1 MGEYHFRENMG
12 VNNQYI
18 QKVRDMDPDERQE
31 LIDDFRTA
39 ANIAWNNDFNA
50 SIIGLNL
57 LSFLVRETLFLGRD
71 FEIDLGGR
79 TRYNSEQDSAEDPL
93 FSWLSDELKERKTY
107 STFMKLMDNY
117 SAETGEQEE
126 MTEEEI
132 EEQWAFLDAICE
144 TEVMKYTHQ
153 WLVNK
158 ELAPEDMDDFKEA
171 LNNIWF
177 NMYGRY
183 EQNRTVHA
191 TCSPC
196 HGPFKLVTTTDSRQE
211 SAMMTEH
218 KPEWIP
224 SRMYKNETYH
234 MF

>member
-50 SIIGLNL
+50 SIIGLNP
-57 LSFLVRETLFLGRD
+57 LSLNVRGTLFLGRD

-153 WLVNK
+153 WFVNK

-183 EQNRTVHA
+183 EQNRTVQVGH
-191 TCSPC
+191 
-196 HGPFKLVTTTDSRQE
+196 HNRF
-211 SAMMTEH
+211 SAGICDDDRT
-218 KPEWIP
+218 
-224 SRMYKNETYH
+224 
-234 MF
+234 